1 MDFPAVIF
9 DNGSGLCK
17 AGISGE
23 AIPRSVITS
32 VVGRPRVRSP
42 LTGIDQKICYIGED
56 AQARR
61 GILALTYPVERGIIT
76 SWDDME
82 KIWSYVYNHELGLS
96 ASDQPVFLTET
107 PLSPIANRKKMA
119 EIMFEG
125 FNVPGIHVASQA
137 ALPLYSSGATTGMFV
152 NSGHGVTHMV
162 PIYEGCIIT
171 NTVVRLNLAGWDI
184 TDFLVKLLLE
194 VGHSFVSS
202 AEQEIARDIKEH
214 LCYIQLNGNP
224 PCGTTGGSK
233 IYHLPDGNTISLDS
247 QLYRA
252 PEILFQPSIIGIEAT
267 GLHEMIYT
275 TIMKCPIDVRRDLFS
290 NIVLSGGTT
299 MIPGFN
305 HRIFE
310 EILPMVPNG
319 VKVNVVL
326 QENGQFAVWMGASV
340 LSSLQTFR
348 ELWVT
353 KCEYMDIGP
362 SALLR
367 KCY

>member
-1 MDFPAVIF
+1 MAQDYARLEFPV
-9 DNGSGLCK
+9 K
-17 AGISGE
+17 K
-23 AIPRSVITS
+23 IPTSVITS
-32 VVGRPRVRSP
+32 VVGRPRVRCTLP
-42 LTGIDQKICYIGED
+42 GIDPKNCYIGED

-61 GILALTYPVERGIIT
+61 GVLALTYPVERGIIT

-82 KIWSYVYNHELGLS
+82 KIWSYMYDHKLGLS

-107 PLSPIANRKKMA
+107 PLSPIENRKKMS

-125 FNVPGIHVASQA
+125 FNVPRLHVASQA

-152 NSGHGVTHMV
+152 NSGDGVTHMV
-162 PIYEGCIIT
+162 PIYEGCVIP
-171 NTVVRLNLAGWDI
+171 NTVDKLNLAGRDI

-202 AEQEIARDIKEH
+202 AEKEIARDIKER
-214 LCYIQLNGNP
+214 LCYIQLKKNL
-224 PCGTTGGSK
+224 PCLTAESK
-233 IYHLPDGNTISLDS
+233 IYHLPDGNTLSLDS
-247 QLYRA
+247 QLFRA
-252 PEILFQPSIIGIEAT
+252 PEILFQPSDIGIEAP

-275 TIMKCPIDVRRDLFS
+275 TIMKCPIDIRKDLFS

-299 MIPGFN
+299 MIPGIN

-326 QENGQFAVWMGASV
+326 QEDRQFSVWTGASV

-348 ELWVT
+348 DLWVT
-353 KCEYMDIGP
+353 KCEYMDIGLP
-362 SALLR
+362 ALLR